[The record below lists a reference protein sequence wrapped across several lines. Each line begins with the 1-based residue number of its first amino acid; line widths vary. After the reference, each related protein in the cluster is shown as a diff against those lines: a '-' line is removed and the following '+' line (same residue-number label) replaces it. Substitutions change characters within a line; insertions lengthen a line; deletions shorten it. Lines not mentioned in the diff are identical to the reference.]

1 MQIEVVE
8 GDLLDQPVEAI
19 VNPWNRNRIPWWLLL
34 PHGVS
39 GAIKRRAGHGPFRE
53 LARMGPL
60 ALGDAVATG
69 AGKLSFKQIIHVAS
83 VDLFWNSPL
92 SAVQTSTIN
101 ALRLA
106 EQLGLT
112 SLAFPILGA
121 GSGRLDERAAEQLM
135 LQSFAEIDSPLE
147 VRLVRYR
154 PS

>member
-1 MQIEVVE
+1 MQIELVE

-19 VNPWNRNRIPWWLLL
+19 VNPWNRNRVPWWLLL

-39 GAIKRRAGHGPFRE
+39 GAIKRRAGLEPFRE

-69 AGKLSFKQIIHVAS
+69 AGKLPFKQIIHVAS

-101 ALRLA
+101 ALSLA
-106 EQLGLT
+106 EQLGLS

-121 GSGRLDERAAEQLM
+121 GSGRLSPQAAEGIM
-135 LQSFAEIDSPLE
+135 LQTFAEQTSPLA
-147 VRLVRYR
+147 VKLVRFQ

>member
-8 GDLLDQPVEAI
+8 GDLLDQKVEAI

-39 GAIKRRAGHGPFRE
+39 GAIKRRAGLEPFRE

-69 AGKLSFKQIIHVAS
+69 AGKLPFKQIIHVAS
-83 VDLFWNSPL
+83 IDLFWNSSS

-101 ALRLA
+101 ALKLA
-106 EQLGLT
+106 EQLGLN

-121 GSGRLDERAAEQLM
+121 GSGRLSPQAAEEMM
-135 LQSFAEIDSPLE
+135 LQTFADMDSSLA
-147 VRLVRYR
+147 VKLVRYR
-154 PS
+154 PN

>member
-8 GDLLDQPVEAI
+8 GDLLDQKVEAI

-39 GAIKRRAGHGPFRE
+39 GAIKRRAGLEPFRE

-69 AGKLSFKQIIHVAS
+69 AGKLPFKQITHVAS
-83 VDLFWNSPL
+83 IDLFWNSSS

-101 ALRLA
+101 ALKLA
-106 EQLGLT
+106 EQLGLN

-121 GSGRLDERAAEQLM
+121 GSGRLSPQAAEEMM
-135 LQSFAEIDSPLE
+135 LQTFADMDSSLA
-147 VRLVRYR
+147 VKLVRYR
-154 PS
+154 PN